1 MTVNEALNALSELEA
16 TLQAYSHALGVLNYD
31 AETVAPR
38 NSAPARGET
47 MAFLSGIVHARI
59 TAEAT
64 GEIVDALLAEGDSLS
79 LADRR
84 RAALLKKQRDELT
97 VIPAEEYK
105 AYQQLLAESMQ
116 VWHDAKLASDY
127 AAWAPYLEKIV
138 AFNRLLARRKDA
150 SKPAY
155 DVLLDGYEEGLTH
168 QTLDPFFALLRRE
181 LTPVIL
187 EVAKKPRPDT
197 AFLNQPYPIHLQRHF
212 TDRVLDIMGINRDDC
227 AVGETEHP
235 FTEGFNKHDVRIATH
250 YHEENVLSNLY
261 SVVHEG
267 GHALYELGIADEY
280 QGTLLTGSRSMSIHE
295 SQSRFYENLIGR
307 SLPFCEVLLPELK
320 ALFPEQLCG
329 VDTEKL
335 YRAANLSE
343 PSLVRTEA
351 DELTYSIHV
360 MIRYE
365 LEKAMIEGDLN
376 VNDIPGEWN
385 RMYKEY
391 LGVEVPD
398 DRQGCLQD
406 SHWSFGAIGY
416 FPSYALGSA
425 YGVQMLENM
434 ERSVDVW
441 GAVRGGDLR
450 PITAWLGERIH
461 RYGQLLTPPQLVE
474 NACGG
479 PFDAHRYV
487 DYLKK
492 KYGELYAL

>member
-1 MTVNEALNALSELEA
+1 MTINEALTALSDLEA
-16 TLQAYSHALGVLNYD
+16 TLRAYTHALGVLNYD
-31 AETVAPR
+31 AETAAPR

-47 MAFLSGIVHARI
+47 MAFLSGIVHERV
-59 TAEAT
+59 TAEQT
-64 GEIVDALLAEGDSLS
+64 GEIVDTLLSQKESLS
-79 LADRR
+79 PADRR
-84 RAALLKKQRDELT
+84 RAELLKKQRDELT
-97 VIPAEEYK
+97 LIPAREYMD
-105 AYQQLLAESMQ
+105 YQQLLAESMQ
-116 VWHDAKLASDY
+116 VWHDAKLSSDY

-150 SKPAY
+150 AKPAY

-168 QTLDPFFALLRRE
+168 ETLDPFFALLRRE

-197 AFLNQPYPIHLQRHF
+197 TFLNQPYPIHLQRHF
-212 TDRVLDIMGINRDDC
+212 TDRVLAIMGISRDDC

-280 QGTLLTGSRSMSIHE
+280 QGTLLSGGSSMSIHE

-320 ALFPEQLCG
+320 ALFPEQLRG
-329 VDTEKL
+329 VDAEKL

-360 MIRYE
+360 MIRYA

-391 LGVEVPD
+391 LGVEAPD
-398 DRQGCLQD
+398 DRRGCLQD

-425 YGVQMLENM
+425 YGVQMLERM
-434 ERSVDVW
+434 EADIDVW
-441 GAVRGGDLR
+441 GAVRSGSLK
-450 PITAWLGERIH
+450 PVTAWLGERIH
-461 RYGQLLTPPQLVE
+461 RHGQLLTPAQLVE
-474 NACGG
+474 GACGG
-479 PFDAHRYV
+479 PFDPHRYV
-487 DYLKK
+487 NYLKD
-492 KYGELYAL
+492 KYGTLYRL